1 MPAPPHE
8 WSGKPRTSALI
19 AGVSYL
25 SDRKIIYTLLTRPDA
40 LAWIRDNRDKL
51 PHAVEESL
59 RHIPFRHG
67 VGIPRVAT
75 QDIEIEAVGICGTTP
90 HHDWPTGSTSPPPAA
105 QEGAM
110 ASTLIWRRSHS
121 GYVMPSGAIPP

>member
-1 MPAPPHE
+1 MV
-8 WSGKPRTSALI
+8 WQPRTSALI

-75 QDIEIEAVGICGTTP
+75 QDTEIEAVGICGTP
-90 HHDWPTGSTSPPPAA
+90 HHDWPTGGTSPPPAA
-105 QEGAM
+105 QEVKM
-110 ASTLIWRRSHS
+110 ASALIKRRAHQ
-121 GYVMPSGAIPP
+121 AT

>member
-25 SDRKIIYTLLTRPDA
+25 SDRKINYTLLTRPDA

-75 QDIEIEAVGICGTTP
+75 QDTEIEAVGICGTTP
-90 HHDWPTGSTSPPPAA
+90 HHDWPTGSTSRLRRPRRHD
-105 QEGAM
+105 GFGLDL
-110 ASTLIWRRSHS
+110 ASFNS